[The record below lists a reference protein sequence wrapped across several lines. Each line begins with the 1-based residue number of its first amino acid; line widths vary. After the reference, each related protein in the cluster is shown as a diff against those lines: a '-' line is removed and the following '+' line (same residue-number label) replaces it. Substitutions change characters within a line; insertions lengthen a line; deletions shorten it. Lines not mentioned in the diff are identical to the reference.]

1 MEEPALY
8 HHSHQLEACVLYTSH
23 RTLDK
28 LSLKYLCKKVQIDLL
43 FATTWS
49 AVLTEAN
56 IPSTSEQWSGPKS
69 HVCTS
74 WRQVRIN

>member
-1 MEEPALY
+1 MTLHDLTFPKRLLTSMEEPALY

-43 FATTWS
+43 FATT
-49 AVLTEAN
+49 
-56 IPSTSEQWSGPKS
+56 
-69 HVCTS
+69 
-74 WRQVRIN
+74 